1 MIKELNEI
9 IEEMERVE
17 SKVVRLRDLKNLMEL
32 MDDETVEK
40 EFFVRLKDKEKDFDM
55 RVKFN
60 LTKMLA
66 HSKLNEVVKDQ
77 VIGNI
82 LTIFK
87 EDAEDDR

>member
-87 EDAEDDR
+87 EDVENAK

>member
-1 MIKELNEI
+1 MISELNEI
-9 IEEMERVE
+9 IAEMEKVE
-17 SKVVRLRDLKNLMEL
+17 SKVVRLRELKNLMEL
-32 MDDETVEK
+32 MDDATVEK

-60 LTKMLA
+60 LTEMLA
-66 HSKLNEVVKDQ
+66 HSKLEEVIKDQ
-77 VIGNI
+77 AIGNI

>member
-1 MIKELNEI
+1 MINELNEI
-9 IEEMERVE
+9 INEMEKVE

-32 MDDETVEK
+32 MDDATVEK

-66 HSKLNEVVKDQ
+66 HSKLEEVIKDQ
-77 VIGNI
+77 AIGNI

-87 EDAEDDR
+87 EDIEDDK

>member
-1 MIKELNEI
+1 MISELNEI
-9 IEEMERVE
+9 INEMEKVE

-32 MDDETVEK
+32 MDDTSVEK

-66 HSKLNEVVKDQ
+66 HSKLEEVIKYQ
-77 VIGNI
+77 TISNI

-87 EDAEDDR
+87 EDVEGDK

>member
-77 VIGNI
+77 IIGNI

-87 EDAEDDR
+87 EDVENAK

>member
-66 HSKLNEVVKDQ
+66 HSKLEEVIKDQ
-77 VIGNI
+77 AIGNI